1 MIKLPFLNKFKR
13 EKNVF
18 DVFHRQNLKDISK
31 PKKINFPKNE
41 NSSDLLFVNTITKTN
56 QYENIPI
63 VRNDEIT
70 NINCNVKD
78 ETKNEKMLETI
89 MKESCNENIVNEKPL
104 SNINVVL
111 DNKKSSNNVKYQNLP
126 LEIVKENTVNIKYV
140 DKEKKRKTEKIKNNI
155 FKKFKV

>member
-18 DVFHRQNLKDISK
+18 DVFHRQNLKDKSK

-126 LEIVKENTVNIKYV
+126 LEIVKENTVNIKYD